1 MDAKREKALAEA
13 REKSSH
19 SGDLTRESPLDH
31 IIKGLLM
38 VSRED
43 DLVYRIG
50 RIYRQFDAD
59 QSGGLSLDE
68 LNAGL
73 RQFGLPS
80 DRKPQLTGEDWDVV
94 TEHGRLLDSNG
105 ELSIKGFENMM
116 LHQIRVYTHKKLVQS
131 MMQIDGDE
139 SQESQMTTYLL
150 LKSVMMTS
158 HQASSMLERI
168 GKVVDPNALD
178 GHHELSKKER
188 IQRLQRMWAPLYKY
202 FATWKEA
209 AGRGEGADG
218 DAGASAKVGQ
228 ELVLARLDNVEAK
241 VSVVCDKLSGVEDS
255 IQQLSRLLLN
265 LAAVQLPGGQD
276 RIAGGDGADEGAHDV
291 SVRRE
296 VRNEAQQQEMEMT
309 SASKTSQSP
318 ARPLSPPAM
327 VSQQMFESGHGNS
340 VVTISTTMAQEVDAD
355 EGMADDKTTLVVA
368 SARRAITSAADWYDT
383 PAASS
388 PPPISSPSGNGNVQ
402 RFTHP
407 IPMPAVHR
415 PDDRA
420 SPSSAQAATA
430 GGAVHSGAFTPVQ
443 ESEAKDAERL
453 ANMGI
458 AAPKTF
464 TKPNPAIEDST
475 GQPMSS
481 IELMLQASEIPGSG

>member
-1 MDAKREKALAEA
+1 MESKREAALAEA

-43 DLVYRIG
+43 DLFFRIG

-59 QSGGLSLDE
+59 LSGGLSLDE

>member
-43 DLVYRIG
+43 DLLYRIG

-68 LNAGL
+68 MNAGL

-80 DRKPQLTGEDWDVV
+80 DRKPQLTGEDWDAV
-94 TEHGRLLDSNG
+94 TERGRLLDSNG

-131 MMQIDGDE
+131 MMQLDGDE

-158 HQASSMLERI
+158 HQASRMLARI
-168 GKVVDPNALD
+168 GKVVDPGAD
-178 GHHELSKKER
+178 DDHHELSKKER

-209 AGRGEGADG
+209 AGGEGADG
-218 DAGASAKVGQ
+218 DAGASGAVGQ

-265 LAAVQLPGGQD
+265 STAVQLPGGQD
-276 RIAGGDGADEGAHDV
+276 RNAGGDGADGGARDV

-296 VRNEAQQQEMEMT
+296 VKNEAQQQEMETT
-309 SASKTSQSP
+309 SDSKTSQSP

-327 VSQQMFESGHGNS
+327 ISQQMFESGHGNS
-340 VVTISTTMAQEVDAD
+340 VVTISTTMAQDVDAE
-355 EGMADDKTTLVVA
+355 EGMADDKTTSVVT
-368 SARRAITSAADWYDT
+368 SSRRAIASAADWYGS
-383 PAASS
+383 PASS
-388 PPPISSPSGNGNVQ
+388 PPPPISSSPSGNGNVQ

-407 IPMPAVHR
+407 NPI
-415 PDDRA
+415 DDRA
-420 SPSSAQAATA
+420 SPASAQAATA
-430 GGAVHSGAFTPVQ
+430 RGAVHSGAFTPVQ

>member
-68 LNAGL
+68 MNAGL

-209 AGRGEGADG
+209 AGGEGADG
-218 DAGASAKVGQ
+218 DAGASGAVGQ

-265 LAAVQLPGGQD
+265 STAVQLPGGQD